1 MNSLLKNSL
10 VCWAFSLCSIA
21 SAQSYYLAAVP
32 FLLQS
37 PSPQAN
43 AMGTAYGATAHAS
56 PMASIM
62 NPASAGL
69 FARSNAFGSEY
80 YPDPIEY
87 GADERYA
94 WSYTVRGATLGF
106 RTRPI
111 RNVQLAIGLAF
122 NDVKLDLGKV
132 YVTDESSPDIKA
144 IIDTWEKAQGTTL
157 SLALQ
162 YYLRASFGYTFKHI
176 ESQLAA
182 YPDDPGKPM
191 TAQIDAHDFGII
203 VQLPI
208 ADLTQRWTHRGR
220 GRFAQ
225 WRYWLDPGIYY
236 TRNNIGGKLK
246 YLAELPGDPL
256 PRTLDMGLNL
266 QAGVQYRDL
275 TLVNFG
281 WAHEVEDFLVHSDE
295 LGQSSYHTGLHDI
308 HFWKHVI
315 AGKSSRDLI
324 SKKGYEI
331 GLADMY
337 FIRRGLLE
345 NPENLGR
352 LRTSGYGINFLQPVR
367 IGLRLLNMERT
378 WLARV
383 LANLSFEKHHSEFQ
397 PDGFV
402 LSITEYDTYVIRFSN
417 NYF

>member
-10 VCWAFSLCSIA
+10 VCWVFSLCSIA
-21 SAQSYYLAAVP
+21 SAQTYYLAAVP

-43 AMGTAYGATAHAS
+43 AMGTAYGATTHIS

-80 YPDPIEY
+80 YPDPIKY
-87 GADERYA
+87 GSEDRYA

-122 NDVKLDLGKV
+122 NDVKLDMGKV

-162 YYLRASFGYTFKHI
+162 YYLRASIGYTFKHI
-176 ESQLAA
+176 QSQIA
-182 YPDDPGKPM
+182 PGADGRLQPY
-191 TAQIDAHDFGII
+191 TAEIDAHDFGII

-220 GRFAQ
+220 RYLTQ

-256 PRTLDMGLNL
+256 PRTLNLGLNL

-281 WAHEVEDFLVHSDE
+281 WAHEVEDFLVQSDE
-295 LGQSSYHTGLHDI
+295 LGQSFYHTGLHDI
-308 HFWKHVI
+308 NFWKHVLS
-315 AGKSSRDLI
+315 GKSSRQLI
-324 SKKGYEI
+324 GKKGYEI
-331 GLADMY
+331 GLADIY

-345 NPENLGR
+345 SADYPGR

-367 IGLRLLNMERT
+367 IGLRLMNMERS

-383 LANLSFEKHHSEFQ
+383 LANLSFEKHHSEYQ
-397 PDGFV
+397 PDR
-402 LSITEYDTYVIRFSN
+402 LLMNITEYDTYVIRFSN